1 MKISLSAIYHQ
12 GQIHDLEIKELE
24 IINEFLNDEQIT
36 DILING
42 FSQILID
49 KGNGL
54 EKTHKKFKS
63 EDQLRRLMQ
72 QIALSRGK
80 RLDQSQPFVDLSLTK
95 NIRFHCILAPI
106 ASPGTLVSIRIH
118 KSKTFTLNQLQ
129 ELGMFDLRIKDFLN
143 DILKTNKSF
152 VICGGTGSGKT
163 TLLNSLISEID
174 YTKRILVIED
184 TKEILSNHPQLI
196 SLEARPANIEGFG
209 QITLRDLVKQA
220 LRMRADRLIIGEVR
234 GEEVVDW
241 LAALNTGH
249 KGGAGTLHANSIK
262 EVITR
267 FETLGLIAGVSQELI
282 IKQLKNSLDYVIYLE
297 KDEKQVRKIKDIGQ
311 FIFENNQF
319 DIKRIDI

>member
-1 MKISLSAIYHQ
+1 M
-12 GQIHDLEIKELE
+12 
-24 IINEFLNDEQIT
+24 
-36 DILING
+36 ING
-42 FSQILID
+42 HSLILID
-49 KGNGL
+49 KGKGL
-54 EKTHKKFKS
+54 EKTNKKFKS
-63 EDQLRRLMQ
+63 EDQLRRLVQ

-95 NIRFHCILAPI
+95 NIRFHCVLAPI

-174 YTKRILVIED
+174 YAKRILVIED
-184 TKEILSNHPQLI
+184 TKEIISNHPQLI

-209 QITLRDLVKQA
+209 QITLRDLVKQS

-267 FETLGLIAGVSQELI
+267 FETLGLIAKVSQELI
-282 IKQLKNSLDYVIYLE
+282 TNQLKNSLDYVIYLE
-297 KDEKQVRKIKDIGQ
+297 KDENQVRKIKDIGQ
-311 FIFENNQF
+311 FIFENNQL
-319 DIKRIDI
+319 DIKRIEI

>member
-1 MKISLSAIYHQ
+1 
-12 GQIHDLEIKELE
+12 
-24 IINEFLNDEQIT
+24 
-36 DILING
+36 LING
-42 FSQILID
+42 HSQILID
-49 KGNGL
+49 KGKGL
-54 EKTHKKFKS
+54 EKTNRKFKS
-63 EDQLRRLMQ
+63 EDQLRRLVQ

-95 NIRFHCILAPI
+95 NIRFHCVLAPI

-174 YTKRILVIED
+174 YAKRILVIED

-282 IKQLKNSLDYVIYLE
+282 TKQLKNSLDYVIYLE

-311 FIFENNQF
+311 FIFENSQL

>member
-1 MKISLSAIYHQ
+1 
-12 GQIHDLEIKELE
+12 
-24 IINEFLNDEQIT
+24 
-36 DILING
+36 LING
-42 FSQILID
+42 HSQILID
-49 KGNGL
+49 KGKGL
-54 EKTHKKFKS
+54 EKTNKKFKS
-63 EDQLRRLMQ
+63 EDQLRRLVQ

-80 RLDQSQPFVDLSLTK
+80 RLDQSQPFVDLSLAK
-95 NIRFHCILAPI
+95 NIRFHCVLAPI
-106 ASPGTLVSIRIH
+106 ANPGTLVSIRIH
-118 KSKTFTLNQLQ
+118 KSKTFTLVQLQ
-129 ELGMFDLRIKDFLN
+129 ELGMFDLRTKDFLN

-174 YTKRILVIED
+174 YAKRILVIED
-184 TKEILSNHPQLI
+184 TKEIISNHPQLI

-282 IKQLKNSLDYVIYLE
+282 TKQLKNSLDYVIYLE
-297 KDEKQVRKIKDIGQ
+297 KDENQVRKIKDIGQ
-311 FIFENNQF
+311 FIFENYQL
-319 DIKRIDI
+319 DIKRTDI

>member
-1 MKISLSAIYHQ
+1 M
-12 GQIHDLEIKELE
+12 
-24 IINEFLNDEQIT
+24 
-36 DILING
+36 ING
-42 FSQILID
+42 HSQILID

-54 EKTHKKFKS
+54 EKTNKKFKS
-63 EDQLRRLMQ
+63 EDQLRRLVQ

-95 NIRFHCILAPI
+95 NIRFHCVLAPM

-118 KSKTFTLNQLQ
+118 KLKTFTLDQLQ
-129 ELGMFDLRIKDFLN
+129 ELGMFDLRTKDFLN

-174 YTKRILVIED
+174 YAKRILVIED
-184 TKEILSNHPQLI
+184 TKEIISNHPQLI

-209 QITLRDLVKQA
+209 QITLRDLVKQS

-282 IKQLKNSLDYVIYLE
+282 TKQLKNSLDYVIYLE
-297 KDEKQVRKIKDIGQ
+297 KDENQVRKIKDIGQ
-311 FIFENNQF
+311 FIFENNQL

>member
-1 MKISLSAIYHQ
+1 M
-12 GQIHDLEIKELE
+12 
-24 IINEFLNDEQIT
+24 
-36 DILING
+36 ING

-49 KGNGL
+49 KGKGL
-54 EKTHKKFKS
+54 KKTNKTFKS
-63 EDQLRRLMQ
+63 EDQLRRLVQ

-80 RLDQSQPFVDLSLTK
+80 RLDQSQPFVDLSLAK
-95 NIRFHCILAPI
+95 NIRFHCVLAPI

-129 ELGMFDLRIKDFLN
+129 ELGMFNLRTKDFLN
-143 DILKTNKSF
+143 EMLKTNKSF

-174 YTKRILVIED
+174 YAKRILVIED

-282 IKQLKNSLDYVIYLE
+282 TKQLKNSLDYVIYLE

-311 FIFENNQF
+311 FIFENNQL

>member
-1 MKISLSAIYHQ
+1 M
-12 GQIHDLEIKELE
+12 
-24 IINEFLNDEQIT
+24 
-36 DILING
+36 ING
-42 FSQILID
+42 HSQILID
-49 KGNGL
+49 NGKGL
-54 EKTHKKFKS
+54 EKTNKKFKS
-63 EDQLRRLMQ
+63 EDQLRRLVQ

-95 NIRFHCILAPI
+95 NIRFHCVLAPV

-118 KSKTFTLNQLQ
+118 KSKTFILDQLQ
-129 ELGMFDLRIKDFLN
+129 ELGMFDLRTKDFLN

-184 TKEILSNHPQLI
+184 TKEIISNHPQLI

-311 FIFENNQF
+311 FIFENNQL

>member
-1 MKISLSAIYHQ
+1 M
-12 GQIHDLEIKELE
+12 
-24 IINEFLNDEQIT
+24 
-36 DILING
+36 ING

-49 KGNGL
+49 KGKGL
-54 EKTHKKFKS
+54 EKTNKKFKS
-63 EDQLRRLMQ
+63 EEQLRRLGQ

-80 RLDQSQPFVDLSLTK
+80 RLDQSQPFVDLSLAK
-95 NIRFHCILAPI
+95 NIRFHCVLAPI

-118 KSKTFTLNQLQ
+118 KLKTFTLDQLQ
-129 ELGMFDLRIKDFLN
+129 ELDMFDLRTKDFLN

-174 YTKRILVIED
+174 YAKRVLVIED
-184 TKEILSNHPQLI
+184 TKEIISNHPQLI

-234 GEEVVDW
+234 GQEVVDW

-282 IKQLKNSLDYVIYLE
+282 TKQLKNSLDYVIYLE
-297 KDEKQVRKIKDIGQ
+297 KDENQVRKVKDIGQ
-311 FIFENNQF
+311 FIFENNQL

>member
-1 MKISLSAIYHQ
+1 
-12 GQIHDLEIKELE
+12 
-24 IINEFLNDEQIT
+24 
-36 DILING
+36 
-42 FSQILID
+42 
-49 KGNGL
+49 
-54 EKTHKKFKS
+54 
-63 EDQLRRLMQ
+63 MQ

-80 RLDQSQPFVDLSLTK
+80 RLDQSQPFVDLSLAK
-95 NIRFHCILAPI
+95 NIRFHCVLAPI

-129 ELGMFDLRIKDFLN
+129 ELGMFDLRTKDFLN

-174 YTKRILVIED
+174 YAKRILVIED
-184 TKEILSNHPQLI
+184 TKEILTNHPQLI

-282 IKQLKNSLDYVIYLE
+282 IKQLKNSLDYVFYLE
-297 KDEKQVRKIKDIGQ
+297 KDENQVRKIKDIGQ
-311 FIFENNQF
+311 FIFENNQL

>member
-1 MKISLSAIYHQ
+1 M
-12 GQIHDLEIKELE
+12 
-24 IINEFLNDEQIT
+24 
-36 DILING
+36 ING
-42 FSQILID
+42 HSQILID
-49 KGNGL
+49 KGKGL
-54 EKTHKKFKS
+54 EKTNRKFKS
-63 EDQLRRLMQ
+63 EDQLRRLVQ

-80 RLDQSQPFVDLSLTK
+80 RLDQSQPSVDLSLAK
-95 NIRFHCILAPI
+95 NIRFHCVLAPM

-118 KSKTFTLNQLQ
+118 KSKTFTLDQLQ
-129 ELGMFDLRIKDFLN
+129 ELGMFDLRTKDFLN

-174 YTKRILVIED
+174 YAKRILVIED
-184 TKEILSNHPQLI
+184 TKEIISNHPQLI

-282 IKQLKNSLDYVIYLE
+282 TKQLKNSLDYVIYLE
-297 KDEKQVRKIKDIGQ
+297 KDENQVRQIKDIGQ
-311 FIFENNQF
+311 FIFENNQL
-319 DIKRIDI
+319 DIKRINI

>member
-1 MKISLSAIYHQ
+1 
-12 GQIHDLEIKELE
+12 
-24 IINEFLNDEQIT
+24 
-36 DILING
+36 LING
-42 FSQILID
+42 HSQILID
-49 KGNGL
+49 KGKGL
-54 EKTHKKFKS
+54 EKTNKKFKS
-63 EDQLRRLMQ
+63 EDQLRRLVQ

-95 NIRFHCILAPI
+95 NIRFHCVLAPI

-129 ELGMFDLRIKDFLN
+129 ELGMFDLRIKNFLN

-174 YTKRILVIED
+174 YAKRILVIED
-184 TKEILSNHPQLI
+184 TKEIISNHPQLI

-282 IKQLKNSLDYVIYLE
+282 TKQLKNSLDYVIYLE

-311 FIFENNQF
+311 FIFENNQL

>member
-1 MKISLSAIYHQ
+1 M
-12 GQIHDLEIKELE
+12 
-24 IINEFLNDEQIT
+24 
-36 DILING
+36 ING
-42 FSQILID
+42 HSQILID
-49 KGNGL
+49 KGKGL
-54 EKTHKKFKS
+54 EKTNRKFKS
-63 EDQLRRLMQ
+63 EDQLRRLVQ

-95 NIRFHCILAPI
+95 NIRFHCVLAPM

-118 KSKTFTLNQLQ
+118 KLKTFTFDQLQ
-129 ELGMFDLRIKDFLN
+129 ELDMFDLKIKNFLTH
-143 DILKTNKSF
+143 ILKTNKSF

-311 FIFENNQF
+311 FIFENNQL